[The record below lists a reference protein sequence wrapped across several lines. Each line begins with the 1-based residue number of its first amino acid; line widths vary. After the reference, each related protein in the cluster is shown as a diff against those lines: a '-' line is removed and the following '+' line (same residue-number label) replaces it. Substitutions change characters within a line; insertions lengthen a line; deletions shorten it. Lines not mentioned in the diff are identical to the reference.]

1 MVLGASTLEDQ
12 NLFFLAKA
20 IRLNMNAD
28 KRLPQNVN
36 RLLIR
41 STNWIG
47 DAVMTTPAVRS
58 IRHNFPGA
66 KISMLAKPWV
76 AQVFAHSSHVDE
88 IILYDANG
96 RHNGLKGTV
105 RLAKDLRA
113 YRFDAAIL
121 LQNAIEAALIAFM
134 AGIPTR
140 IGFDTDARRMLLTH
154 PVHCTKAIKSIHQT
168 GYYLKM
174 LEGAGLVA
182 GEQTLE
188 LSVGTENRQLAGRI
202 LSAVGITPDIRVVG
216 LNPSATFGPAKQ
228 WFPERYAALG
238 DRLNKDLGSTILIF
252 GGPSDRE
259 LGQTISRIMAV
270 PALDLS
276 GRTTL
281 GEAMA
286 LIDRCDAFVTND
298 SGLMHV
304 AAGLNTPLVAI
315 FGSTN
320 STTTSPYSDTSRIVR
335 VPIECSPCMKPVCP
349 LGHMNCMKQVTVDM
363 VFDAVKGLL

>member
-1 MVLGASTLEDQ
+1 M
-12 NLFFLAKA
+12 NLKERKK
-20 IRLNMNAD
+20 I
-28 KRLPQNVN
+28 K

-47 DAVMTTPAVRS
+47 DAVMTTPAVCA
-58 IRHNFPGA
+58 IRRNFPSA
-66 KISMLAKPWV
+66 HVSMLAKPWV
-76 AQVFAHSSHVDE
+76 APVFAHSPDVDE
-88 IILYDANG
+88 IIVYDANG
-96 RHNGLKGTV
+96 RHHGVVGTV

-134 AGIPTR
+134 AGIPNR

-154 PVHCTKAIKSIHQT
+154 PVHCTTAIKSIHQT

-182 GEQTLE
+182 GEQTLA
-188 LSVGTENRQLAGRI
+188 LSVGPENRQRAGRI
-202 LSAVGITPDIRVVG
+202 LSAYGITPVVRVVG

-238 DRLNKDLGSTILIF
+238 DRLNKDLDATVLIF

-259 LGQTISRIMAV
+259 LGRTISRMMAA
-270 PALDLS
+270 PSIDLS

-281 GEAMA
+281 DEAMA

-304 AAGLNTPLVAI
+304 AAALNTPLVAI

-335 VPIECSPCMKPVCP
+335 VLIECSPCMKPVCP
-349 LGHMNCMKQVTVDM
+349 LGHMNCMKRVTVDM
-363 VFDAVKGLL
+363 VVDAVKGLL